1 MNPKKAKKFANVLRE
16 ITSWSYAIS
25 KAVKELIIENEP
37 QKDLKRFLEK
47 DILKGEM
54 EPFNETLYKIIS
66 AEENS
71 KGKRIIVVPSSIA
84 EGYFID
90 LFSRYTNGKDIN
102 DYLEKIAERTYRTF
116 TGKIIKFKTYSLK

>member
-25 KAVKELIIENEP
+25 KAV
-37 QKDLKRFLEK
+37 KDLKRFLEK